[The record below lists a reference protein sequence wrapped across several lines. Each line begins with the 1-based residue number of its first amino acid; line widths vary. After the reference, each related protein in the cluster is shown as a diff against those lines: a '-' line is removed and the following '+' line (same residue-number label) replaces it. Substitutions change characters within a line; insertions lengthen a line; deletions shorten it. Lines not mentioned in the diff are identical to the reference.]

1 MMGDTDPRR
10 PDTVS
15 RLIQWGQLAA
25 LLLNAALFAYWI
37 GGVESRTINN
47 ERRIAA
53 VETINRA
60 VPERLAR
67 LEALLEGIRED
78 LRNSRGFK

>member
-1 MMGDTDPRR
+1 MGETEQRR

-15 RLIQWGQLAA
+15 RMIQWGQLGA

-53 VETINRA
+53 VEVGGQS

-67 LEALLEGIRED
+67 LEALLETIREEI
-78 LRNSRGFK
+78 RRGQSRRE